1 MTQVDHHAKAVHFAD
16 NLLAKVAHSAMGSR
30 ATCAVAD
37 GIVTVMTECDIRDS
51 ATGKVL
57 HVPDVVLDSQSVL
70 YSKHNTFAAL
80 RLIPIEVVGRSRQSH
95 IGILAF
101 YNAFYLVK
109 DAVGIVLGCHSGHFS
124 RLGMLRQIGNHG
136 HCVVP
141 SVGHFVQI
149 IEDSRV
155 SLLEMNALGKEHRR
169 VAMAI
174 EGQDMAMEA
183 FRFGEFRTA
192 THEPLKEF
200 QAHFFEPFGVPLH
213 ADDRF
218 FFATFH
224 GFDDAIGCS
233 CRHTEPLSAVAD
245 GLMMERIDV
254 DFRPIEV
261 EKHASFS
268 YSDTVRRLIS
278 VGILTVFQLRFDVLC
293 HTTSQRKG
301 QCLYAPANPEHGYLP
316 VIGQSD
322 EEQFSQVAL
331 AIDVSQGLQ
340 RLFSCPQGI
349 VVGPAGEH
357 NSVQN
362 IKRIDDHMPV
372 GNGRNN
378 KRYAPG
384 RYDLTIINT
393 ANGGVDVAII
403 GRKTNEWAMLCLGK
417 CGINLVEIGVEMKA
431 FVHVFHQMNC

>member
-1 MTQVDHHAKAVHFAD
+1 MDREIDDFRRIGHSFDTAVSIEIGANTNVIDAHHADGVFQMGHGIAYGGLARLPKKAVIHRCLGHTTLRCQCPKLVVRQVSGHVAQGLAVAMTANNRRSTDVQRIIKTLFATVTQVNHHAKAVHFAD
-16 NLLAKVAHSAMGSR
+16 NLLAEVTHSAVGSR

-70 YSKHNTFAAL
+70 YSKHNAFAAL
-80 RLIPIEVVGRSRQSH
+80 RLIPIEVVGRSCQSH

-149 IEDSRV
+149 IENSRV

-174 EGQDMAMEA
+174 EGQDMAVET

-200 QAHFFEPFGVPLH
+200 QAHFFKPFGVPLH

-218 FFATFH
+218 FFAAFH

-245 GLMMERIDV
+245 GLMME
-254 DFRPIEV
+254 
-261 EKHASFS
+261 
-268 YSDTVRRLIS
+268 
-278 VGILTVFQLRFDVLC
+278 
-293 HTTSQRKG
+293 
-301 QCLYAPANPEHGYLP
+301 
-316 VIGQSD
+316 
-322 EEQFSQVAL
+322 
-331 AIDVSQGLQ
+331 
-340 RLFSCPQGI
+340 
-349 VVGPAGEH
+349 
-357 NSVQN
+357 
-362 IKRIDDHMPV
+362 
-372 GNGRNN
+372 
-378 KRYAPG
+378 
-384 RYDLTIINT
+384 
-393 ANGGVDVAII
+393 
-403 GRKTNEWAMLCLGK
+403 
-417 CGINLVEIGVEMKA
+417 
-431 FVHVFHQMNC
+431 